1 MLFTCR
7 NCTDKQKENRGCV
20 SPVPHA
26 VITVKECAICGGEN
40 NECAL
45 CKGKN
50 RIEFYRC
57 PVAMAKN
64 ASYLVHHLSR
74 LREFGVY
81 PNGSFSALKQSIPF
95 VIASQIYDYYYNKF
109 KAEYKP

>member
-1 MLFTCR
+1 M
-7 NCTDKQKENRGCV
+7 
-20 SPVPHA
+20 SPVEYS
-26 VITVKECAICGGEN
+26 VITIRDCAICGGEKLG
-40 NECAL
+40 CTL

-50 RIEFYRC
+50 RIEFNRC

-64 ASYLVHHLSR
+64 ASYIMPHFTR

-81 PNGSFSALKQSIPF
+81 PNGSFSMLQQTTPF
-95 VIASQIYDYYYNKF
+95 LLAFQIYDYYYTKY